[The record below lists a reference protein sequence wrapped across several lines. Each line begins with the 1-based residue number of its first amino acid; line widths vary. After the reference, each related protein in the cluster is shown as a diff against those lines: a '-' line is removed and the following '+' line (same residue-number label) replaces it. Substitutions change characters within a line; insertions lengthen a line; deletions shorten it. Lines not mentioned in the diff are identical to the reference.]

1 MNGMVFDMASTLKQI
16 TFTMPCQDMNGTS
29 SLPSLSKLNFWH
41 RNGDSGL
48 GEDDEL
54 FIGYGHV
61 PSAFPYKMQDMYTRE
76 LHEREMNAIVLENEY
91 LKATFLPEWG
101 GKLMS
106 LIDKEKN
113 CDLLY
118 CNTVMRPCNLAVR
131 NAWTSGGVEWNC
143 GMFGH
148 NVHTC
153 DTLYTTTTELD
164 DGTPVLRMYEYHR
177 IRRCVQQMDF
187 FLPEGSK
194 VLYTRHRI
202 INPLPDVVPMYWWSN
217 IAVPETP
224 DTRIVVNAD
233 SAYMADNGTSL
244 QDMFTY
250 GGADC
255 TYPINV
261 PAAMDFFYKTPELA
275 RRFEAALDAD
285 GYGLIQTSTH
295 RLKGRKLF
303 CWGQNPGGDRWQEY
317 LTEDG
322 SPDRYIEI
330 QAGLAYTQYECI
342 PMPPNTTWEW
352 LEAYG
357 AMNADGDKVH
367 GEWADAKAEVAA
379 RLDEIVTADE
389 LEALLEATKPMAK
402 AKASGELL
410 FKGSGWGALEN
421 MLRAKIGRPQMAPHL
436 DFGEV
441 GPEQAQWVA
450 LMERGTMPEPNVN
463 DEPVSWMLQREWT
476 GMLEGAADGS
486 DLTNWYT
493 QLQLGVTY
501 LCDNRL
507 QEAYERLDRSYK
519 LAPNPWALHAL
530 ANFKRI
536 LGDANAA
543 ATLCAKAC
551 RMRAGDASLAKE
563 AMELLIVAGKYEEA
577 IELAAEFPEEVR
589 SIGRVKIY
597 ITMAHINLGHIE
609 EAEAVLWENGGIVLP
624 DIREG
629 ELIITDLWLRI
640 AEKKAE
646 RDGVPFDRATA
657 KVPPQFDYRQCE
669 TTHRRPA
676 RKRAK

>member
-1 MNGMVFDMASTLKQI
+1 MATELYRIS
-16 TFTMPCQDMNGTS
+16 FMMPCQDMNGTS
-29 SLPSLSKLNFWH
+29 SLPPLSKLNFWH
-41 RNGDSGL
+41 RNGDSGV

-61 PSAFPYKMQDMYTRE
+61 PSPYPYKMQDMYTRE
-76 LHEREMNAIVLENEY
+76 LHEREMHAVVLENEY

-118 CNTVMRPCNLAVR
+118 CNTVMRPCNLAIR

-143 GMFGH
+143 GIFGH

-153 DTLYTTTTELD
+153 DTMFTTTTELD
-164 DGTPVLRMYEYHR
+164 DGTPVLRMYEYER
-177 IRRCVQQMDF
+177 IRRVVQQMDF
-187 FLPEGSK
+187 FLPEGSRM
-194 VLYTRHRI
+194 LYVRNRI
-202 INPLPDVVPMYWWSN
+202 INPMPNVVPMYWWSN

-244 QDMFTY
+244 QDMLTY
-250 GGADC
+250 SGADC

-261 PAAMDFFYKTPELA
+261 PAAMDFFYKIPDFK
-275 RRFEAALDAD
+275 RRYEAALDAD
-285 GYGLIQTSTH
+285 GYGLIQTSTY

-322 SPDRYIEI
+322 SSDRYIEI
-330 QAGLAYTQYECI
+330 QAGLAHTQYECL

-367 GEWADAKAEVAA
+367 GDWQEAKAEVAA
-379 RLDEIVTADE
+379 RLDEIITAEE
-389 LEALLEATKPMAK
+389 LEAMLEATKPMAK
-402 AKASGELL
+402 AKAKGELM
-410 FKGSGWGALEN
+410 FRGSGWGALEN
-421 MLRAKIGRPQMAPHL
+421 MMRAKIGRPQMASHL

-441 GPEQAQWVA
+441 GEEQADWVT
-450 LMERGTMPEPNVN
+450 LMKRGTMPEHDTN
-463 DEPVSWMLQREWT
+463 DEIPSWMLQNEWI
-476 GMLEGAADGS
+476 GMLEGAADGG

-493 QLQLGVTY
+493 QLQLGVAY
-501 LCDNRL
+501 LANNRL
-507 QEAYERLDRSYK
+507 QEAYERIDRSYK
-519 LAPNPWALHAL
+519 LNPSPWSLHAL
-530 ANFKRI
+530 ANFKRL
-536 LGDANAA
+536 LGDATAA
-543 ATLCAKAC
+543 ASLCAKAS
-551 RMRAGDASLAKE
+551 RMRLHDASLAKE
-563 AMELLIVAGKYEEA
+563 AMELLVLADMNEEA
-577 IELAAEFPEEVR
+577 IALAKEFPEEVS

-597 ITMAHINLGHIE
+597 IAKAYINLGDADA
-609 EAEAVLWENGGIVLP
+609 AEAIFYRDGGLVLP

-629 ELIITDLWLRI
+629 ELIITDLYLRMLELR
-640 AEKKAE
+640 AKAAGE
-646 RDGVPFDRATA
+646 DFDRATA

-669 TTHRRPA
+669 TTQARPA

>member
-1 MNGMVFDMASTLKQI
+1 MATELYRIS
-16 TFTMPCQDMNGTS
+16 FMMPCQDMNGTS
-29 SLPSLSKLNFWH
+29 SLPSLSKLNFWC
-41 RNGDSGL
+41 RNGDSGV

-61 PSAFPYKMQDMYTRE
+61 PSAYPYKMQDMYTRE
-76 LHEREMNAIVLENEY
+76 LHDREMHAVVLENEY

-118 CNTVMRPCNLAVR
+118 CNTVMRPCNLAIR

-143 GMFGH
+143 GIFGH

-153 DTLYTTTTELD
+153 DTMFTTTTELE
-164 DGTPVLRMYEYHR
+164 DGTPVLRMYEYER
-177 IRRCVQQMDF
+177 IRRVVQQMDF

-194 VLYTRHRI
+194 MLYARCRI
-202 INPLPDVVPMYWWSN
+202 INPMPSVVPMYWWSN

-244 QDMFTY
+244 QDMLTY
-250 GGADC
+250 SGADC

-261 PAAMDFFYKTPELA
+261 PAAMDFFYKIPDFK
-275 RRFEAALDAD
+275 RRYEAALDAD
-285 GYGLIQTSTH
+285 GYGLIQTSTY

-322 SPDRYIEI
+322 SSDRYIEI
-330 QAGLAYTQYECI
+330 QAGLAHTQYECL

-367 GEWADAKAEVAA
+367 GEWQEAKAEVAA
-379 RLDEIVTADE
+379 RLDEIITAEE
-389 LEALLEATKPMAK
+389 LEAMLEATKPMAK
-402 AKASGELL
+402 AKAKGELM
-410 FKGSGWGALEN
+410 FCGSGWGALEN
-421 MLRAKIGRPQMAPHL
+421 MMRAKIGRPQMAAHL

-441 GPEQAQWVA
+441 GAEQADWVT
-450 LMERGTMPEPNVN
+450 LMNRGTMPEPDTN
-463 DEPVSWMLQREWT
+463 EEIASWMLQNEWI
-476 GMLEGAADGS
+476 GMLEGAADGG

-493 QLQLGVTY
+493 QLQLGVAY
-501 LCDNRL
+501 LANNRL
-507 QEAYERLDRSYK
+507 QEAYERIDRSYK
-519 LAPNPWALHAL
+519 LSPSPWALHAL
-530 ANFKRI
+530 ANFKRL
-536 LGDANAA
+536 LGDATAA
-543 ATLCAKAC
+543 AALCAKAS
-551 RMRAGDASLAKE
+551 RMRLHDASLAKE
-563 AMELLIVAGKYEEA
+563 AMELLVDAGMNAEA
-577 IELAAEFPEEVR
+577 IALSKEFPEEVS

-597 ITMAHINLGHIE
+597 IAKAYINLGDADA
-609 EAEAVLWENGGIVLP
+609 AEAIFYRDGGLVLP

-629 ELIITDLWLRI
+629 ELIITDLYLRMLELR
-640 AEKKAE
+640 AKAAGE
-646 RDGVPFDRATA
+646 DFDRATA

-669 TTHRRPA
+669 TTQARPA

>member
-1 MNGMVFDMASTLKQI
+1 MATELYRIS
-16 TFTMPCQDMNGTS
+16 FMMPCQDMNGTS
-29 SLPSLSKLNFWH
+29 SLPPLSKLNFWH
-41 RNGDSGL
+41 RNGDSGV

-61 PSAFPYKMQDMYTRE
+61 PSPYPYKMQDMYTRE
-76 LHEREMNAIVLENEY
+76 LHEREMHAVVLENEY

-118 CNTVMRPCNLAVR
+118 CNTVMRPCNLAIR

-143 GMFGH
+143 GIFGH

-153 DTLYTTTTELD
+153 DTMFTTTTELD
-164 DGTPVLRMYEYHR
+164 DGTPVLRMYEYER
-177 IRRCVQQMDF
+177 IRRVVQQMDF
-187 FLPEGSK
+187 FLPEGSRM
-194 VLYTRHRI
+194 LYVRNRI
-202 INPLPDVVPMYWWSN
+202 INPMPNVVPMYWWSN

-244 QDMFTY
+244 QDMLTY
-250 GGADC
+250 SGADC

-261 PAAMDFFYKTPELA
+261 PAAMDFFYKIPDFK
-275 RRFEAALDAD
+275 RRYEAALDAD
-285 GYGLIQTSTH
+285 GYGLIQTSTY

-322 SPDRYIEI
+322 SSDRYIEI
-330 QAGLAYTQYECI
+330 QAGLAHTQYECL

-367 GEWADAKAEVAA
+367 GDWQEAKAEVAA
-379 RLDEIVTADE
+379 RLDEIITAEE
-389 LEALLEATKPMAK
+389 LEEMLEATKPMAK
-402 AKASGELL
+402 AKAKGEIM
-410 FKGSGWGALEN
+410 FYVSGWGALEN
-421 MLRAKIGRPQMAPHL
+421 MMRAKIGRPQMASHL

-441 GPEQAQWVA
+441 GEEQADWVT
-450 LMERGTMPEPNVN
+450 LMKRGTMPEHDTN
-463 DEPVSWMLQREWT
+463 DEIPSWMLQNEWI
-476 GMLEGAADGS
+476 GMLEGAADGG

-493 QLQLGVTY
+493 QLQLGVAY
-501 LCDNRL
+501 LANNRL
-507 QEAYERLDRSYK
+507 QEAYERIDRSYK
-519 LAPNPWALHAL
+519 LNPSPWSLHAL
-530 ANFKRI
+530 ANFKRL
-536 LGDANAA
+536 LGDATAA
-543 ATLCAKAC
+543 ASLCAKAS
-551 RMRAGDASLAKE
+551 RMRLHDASLAKE
-563 AMELLIVAGKYEEA
+563 AMELLVIADMNEEA
-577 IELAAEFPEEVR
+577 IALAKEFPEEVS

-597 ITMAHINLGHIE
+597 IAKAYINLGDADA
-609 EAEAVLWENGGIVLP
+609 AEAIFYRDGGLVLP

-629 ELIITDLWLRI
+629 ELIITDLYLRMLELR
-640 AEKKAE
+640 AKAAGE
-646 RDGVPFDRATA
+646 DFDRATA

-669 TTHRRPA
+669 TTQARPA